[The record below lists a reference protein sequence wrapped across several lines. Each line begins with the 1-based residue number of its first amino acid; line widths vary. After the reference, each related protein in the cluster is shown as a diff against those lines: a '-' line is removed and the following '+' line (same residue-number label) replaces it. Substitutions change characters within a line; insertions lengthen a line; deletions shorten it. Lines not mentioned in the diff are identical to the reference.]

1 MASTARNACGSDQPA
16 DGAVVERA
24 LQPLGRRGLAGGR
37 RQGQHE
43 PGQRAHPLGPHRVAL
58 VGHRRRADLLGLE
71 RLLELALVGQQPQVG
86 AEPVRALGDPRQRG
100 QHLGVDLARVGLA
113 RDGIGLGEAERL
125 GHHPVERLDLGV
137 VAVEELEEAGLRAGR
152 PLDPQE
158 LQLGEPMLDLAQVE
172 DQLVAPERRALADR
186 HELGRLEVGVAQAGQ
201 RLVPLGELGQ
211 GVDRGDRLVAD
222 DLEGRADQDQVG
234 VVGDV
239 AARRAQVDDR
249 PGHGRGVAQGVD
261 VRHHVVPE
269 PPLVPRG
276 GVEVDRVDL
285 RPAGRRSAPR

>member
-1 MASTARNACGSDQPA
+1 MALSSRVRSSHWVAAVWPA
-16 DGAVVERA
+16 A
-24 LQPLGRRGLAGGR
+24 GRQR
-37 RQGQHE
+37 QHE
-43 PGQRAHPLGPHRVAL
+43 PGQRAHPLGPHRVPL

-71 RLLELALVGQQPQVG
+71 RLLDLALVGQQPQVG
-86 AEPVRALGDPRQRG
+86 AEPVGALGDPRQRAE
-100 QHLGVDLARVGLA
+100 HLGVDLARVGLA

-125 GHHPVERLDLGV
+125 GHHAVERLDLGV

-158 LQLGEPMLDLAQVE
+158 LQLGEPLLDLAQVE

-186 HELGRLEVGVAQAGQ
+186 HELRRLEVGVAQAGQ
-201 RLVPLGELGQ
+201 RLVPLGEPCQ
-211 GVDRGDRLVAD
+211 GVDRGGRLVAD
-222 DLEGRADQDQVG
+222 DLQRRADQDQVG

-239 AARRAQVDDR
+239 AARGAQVDDR

-261 VRHHVVPE
+261 VRHHVVAE

-276 GVEVDRVDL
+276 GVEVDRVDR
-285 RPAGRRSAPR
+285 RPAARRSAPR